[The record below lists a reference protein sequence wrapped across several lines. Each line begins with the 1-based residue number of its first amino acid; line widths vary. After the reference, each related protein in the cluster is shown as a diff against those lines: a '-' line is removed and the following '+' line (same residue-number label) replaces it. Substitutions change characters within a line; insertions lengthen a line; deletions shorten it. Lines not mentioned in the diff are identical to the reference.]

1 MLCSVCWLS
10 ASTRRERARNC
21 LFLRMSGGIIP
32 LTTGSMKVGVD
43 YIIHSNA
50 VVQSCIESMCVGEQY
65 SAGAKSSAVVDVWS
79 T

>member
-1 MLCSVCWLS
+1 
-10 ASTRRERARNC
+10 
-21 LFLRMSGGIIP
+21 MSGGIIP